1 MKLNLVSS
9 ETMKLDV
16 HLRNIKE
23 SIEVL
28 DECIEKGLLE
38 RQRTI
43 GFTTSAAAVDLLEM
57 FLHKK
62 NLLDQGTIL
71 KHQWFRSKN
80 KVEEKLSFEFPEKK
94 DFLDLIFKIEEKRN
108 VLCYGKPQKIE
119 VLKEVIETFQI
130 LKQKCKEAGVDEL

>member
-1 MKLNLVSS
+1 MVSS

-23 SIEVL
+23 SSEVL

-57 FLHKK
+57 LLHKR
-62 NLLDQGTIL
+62 NLLEQGTII

-80 KVEEKLSFEFPEKK
+80 KLEEKLPFDFPEKK
-94 DFLDLIFKIEEKRN
+94 EFFDLIFKIEEKRN
-108 VLCYGKPQKIE
+108 ILCYGKPQKIK
-119 VLKEVIETFQI
+119 VLKEVIETFRL